1 MNSSLQSLLA
11 LTDFMNDISLTEKD
25 WGNFPGA
32 KMLKVLLRLRNS
44 HASRDLDA
52 KIKLLLS
59 FKMAVVMNAPDF
71 MGNLQHVSSAAAVAS
86 GPPRQQVN
94 GLCWRCFQDAHEF
107 LTTVLNQVS
116 MIMSAAAEQ
125 NIQPIVCP
133 VKKHMQFHVNDV
145 RKCKR

>member
-71 MGNLQHVSSAAAVAS
+71 MGNLQHVSLAAAAVS
-86 GPPRQQVN
+86 SPPRLELKR
-94 GLCWRCFQDAHEF
+94 LCCFQDAHEF
-107 LTTVLNQVS
+107 LTTVLYQVS
-116 MIMSAAAEQ
+116 VIMSAAAEQ

-133 VKKHMQFHVNDV
+133 VKKHMQFDVNVV
-145 RKCKR
+145 RRCKR

>member
-32 KMLKVLLRLRNS
+32 KMLKVLLQLRSN

-71 MGNLQHVSSAAAVAS
+71 MGNLQHVSLAGVGDSCPGRAGGGTPSA
-86 GPPRQQVN
+86 
-94 GLCWRCFQDAHEF
+94 CCFQDAHEF
-107 LTTVLNQVS
+107 LTTVLDQVS
-116 MIMSAAAEQ
+116 LIMSAAAEQ

-133 VKKHMQFHVNDV
+133 VKKHMQFCVNIV